1 MAGGDEWDMLIIEH
15 ESLKTTH
22 TLYLLLGA
30 FICAY
35 GLVSLAIKERLYM
48 SEAMVA
54 VIVGILIGPL
64 VGKLLIAHDVF
75 GESYDTVTME
85 FTRLVVVLQ
94 CMACGID
101 LPGNYLWREKTSVLV
116 LIGPVMIVM
125 WLVAAVGI
133 YVITGIPFLEA
144 LMISACLTPTDP
156 VLANSIVKGRYAEA
170 HIPLNV
176 RLLLAAE
183 SGANDGL
190 GTPIL
195 LFAIYLLRKA
205 NTGMAIGQWFYR
217 IVLYQ
222 VGVAAAVGVVTAYVA
237 RKLLKLAERNGLIDK
252 ESLLSFSISLALLI
266 MGICAFLGV
275 DDVLAV
281 FIAGNVLT
289 WDSWFNEKI
298 KESHFQ
304 AVLDALL
311 NLAFFIYVGATIPW
325 SSFGSTPEL
334 QVWKLVLLAIWILVL
349 RRVPIVLLLQRWIP
363 ALKSPMEALFAGWFG
378 PIGADAIFYS
388 QIAIVFF
395 GADRNPMVP
404 ICCFIILS
412 SVAIHGGTVAF
423 FNMSLARTQT
433 YQNWAQAPLA
443 RTASGDGLS
452 FMRFP
457 SNGSSSLRRGG
468 TEGQL
473 PTGAPALERAPGF
486 FSGWL
491 TSSATAGEGRP
502 AFGWGPRGELQRPE
516 IRVMLPH
523 LMGSS
528 NELPRPTD
536 EESGPLEIAAQE
548 MTSIAPARM
557 DFLAAGVGSSGTV
570 DTLEIAT
577 ESSNGHVNDKVVDLI
592 EEGSIGVIPS
602 EEDAAAEVRTVTEDA
617 GVHWPDSAASTSSTD
632 VLPPEASETRTG
644 DDSDDRPGRQ
654 RVNLPASGTPPLI
667 SSLRLEQRERSSSRG
682 SVRFA

>member
-1 MAGGDEWDMLIIEH
+1 MTPQVGPH
-15 ESLKTTH
+15 TH
-22 TLYLLLGA
+22 KPNPFHA
-30 FICAY
+30 Q
-35 GLVSLAIKERLYM
+35 
-48 SEAMVA
+48 VA
-54 VIVGILIGPL
+54 VIVGILIAPL
-64 VGKLLIAHDVF
+64 VGKLLIAHDVYS
-75 GESYDTVTME
+75 ESYDAVTME

-101 LPGNYLWREKTSVLV
+101 LPGNHLSREKTSVLV

-156 VLANSIVKGRYAEA
+156 VLANSIVKGRFAEA
-170 HIPLNV
+170 HIPLN
-176 RLLLAAE
+176 
-183 SGANDGL
+183 
-190 GTPIL
+190 
-195 LFAIYLLRKA
+195 A

-222 VGVAAAVGVVTAYVA
+222 VGVAAIVGVVTVYVA
-237 RKLLKLAERNGLIDK
+237 RKRLKRAERNGLIDK

-266 MGICAFLGV
+266 VGICALLGV

-289 WDSWFNEKI
+289 LDSWFNEKI

-349 RRVPIVLLLQRWIP
+349 RRVPIVSLLQRWIL

-388 QIAIVFF
+388 QIAVVFF
-395 GADRNPMVP
+395 GADRHPMVP
-404 ICCFIILS
+404 ICSFIILS

-452 FMRFP
+452 CMRFP
-457 SNGSSSLRRGG
+457 SNGSSPLRRA
-468 TEGQL
+468 
-473 PTGAPALERAPGF
+473 PTLERAPGF
-486 FSGWL
+486 LIGWL

-502 AFGWGPRGELQRPE
+502 ACGWGPRGELQRLE

-523 LMGSS
+523 LMESL
-528 NELPRPTD
+528 NRLPRPTD
-536 EESGPLEIAAQE
+536 EGQVPE
-548 MTSIAPARM
+548 MTS
-557 DFLAAGVGSSGTV
+557 FLFVAIGGGGCCSLEVLQWEVPVLWEV
-570 DTLEIAT
+570 DI
-577 ESSNGHVNDKVVDLI
+577 
-592 EEGSIGVIPS
+592 
-602 EEDAAAEVRTVTEDA
+602 
-617 GVHWPDSAASTSSTD
+617 
-632 VLPPEASETRTG
+632 
-644 DDSDDRPGRQ
+644 
-654 RVNLPASGTPPLI
+654 
-667 SSLRLEQRERSSSRG
+667 
-682 SVRFA
+682 